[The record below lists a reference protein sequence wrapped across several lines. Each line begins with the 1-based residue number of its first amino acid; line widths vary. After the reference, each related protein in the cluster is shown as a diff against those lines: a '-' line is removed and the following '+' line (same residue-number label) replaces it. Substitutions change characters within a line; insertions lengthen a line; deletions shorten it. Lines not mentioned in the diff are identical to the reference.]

1 MDSKQNSPYSQRKMT
16 TPTSSAR
23 ERLIQAADI
32 LFYREGIHA
41 TGIDRLVEA
50 ADVAKMTLYNNYSS
64 KDELVAAWLTWRQ
77 ENWERR
83 LAGRVDRA
91 ESASDRILAV
101 FDAYLDSATEPG
113 HRGCAFLNAAAEIP
127 AAEHPARAVVL
138 SHKDSVR
145 EFLVDQAREAGAPK
159 PEELG
164 EQLFV
169 LLEGGVVTA
178 GLREDPASIRA
189 ARSAAETL
197 LNAL

>member
-1 MDSKQNSPYSQRKMT
+1 MA
-16 TPTSSAR
+16 TSTLNAR
-23 ERLIQAADI
+23 ERLIQAADR

-64 KDELVAAWLTWRQ
+64 KDELVAAWLTWRH
-77 ENWERR
+77 ENWEQR
-83 LAGRVDRA
+83 LAGRLDRA
-91 ESASDRILAV
+91 ESAADRILAV

-113 HRGCAFLNAAAEIP
+113 HRGCVFLNAAAEIP

-138 SHKDSVR
+138 SHKQGVR
-145 EFLVDQAREAGAPK
+145 EFLVEQARECGVDK

-169 LLEGGVVTA
+169 VLEGGVVSA
-178 GLREDPASIRA
+178 GVRGDLEPIKA
-189 ARSAAETL
+189 ARSVAETL
-197 LNAL
+197 LNAA